1 MNIEQECYNAWRR
14 SEGYAVPIT
23 PEGVEQAAERY
34 KQFKKGYM
42 AGVKK
47 CSSKLEILH
56 SQHKKLHSFF
66 LVASKFL
73 RGE

>member
-14 SEGYAVPIT
+14 SEGYAVPMT
-23 PEGVEQAAERY
+23 LEGVQRATERY
-34 KQFKKGYM
+34 IEFKKGYM

-56 SQHKKLHSFF
+56 SHHKKLHSFF

>member
-14 SEGYAVPIT
+14 SEGYAVPVGHYST
-23 PEGVEQAAERY
+23 EQAVERY